1 MLPVSADVRQNA
13 GVAAGDAVEV
23 DLEPDTAPRQVAVPP
38 DFAATL
44 DQDGNAERVF
54 DGLSYSK
61 KQWHVLSIEGART
74 ADTRQRRIQ
83 SRSTCCATTAP
94 PDWSNTVELSKYK
107 SIA

>member
-54 DGLSYSK
+54 DGLSCSK

-74 ADTRQRRIQ
+74 GRHPAAAYPKSLDMLRDN
-83 SRSTCCATTAP
+83 STA
-94 PDWSNTVELSKYK
+94 
-107 SIA
+107 